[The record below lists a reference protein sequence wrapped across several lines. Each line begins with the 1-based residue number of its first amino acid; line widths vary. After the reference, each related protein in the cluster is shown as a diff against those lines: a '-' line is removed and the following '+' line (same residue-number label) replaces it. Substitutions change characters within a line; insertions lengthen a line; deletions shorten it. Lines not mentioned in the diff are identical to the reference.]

1 MFRVANVCD
10 NAFHF
15 TYKGSAR
22 PGATLKFIV
31 TVHLLFDS
39 QIYAVD
45 SSETRAGAATKLLMY
60 LRLDNTAARFL
71 LSVISGRTSYTFIA
85 CPSLYAGFY
94 QRYAYVPPPTCI
106 QKNTSCFCAPAD
118 NVHRVFNIT
127 INNKLSLFARI
138 KRRWINGGGFKK
150 LRGPGSTALSAFRG
164 GFLLPVMIQINECV
178 QSAR

>member
-85 CPSLYAGFY
+85 CPSLYARF
-94 QRYAYVPPPTCI
+94 
-106 QKNTSCFCAPAD
+106 
-118 NVHRVFNIT
+118 
-127 INNKLSLFARI
+127 
-138 KRRWINGGGFKK
+138 
-150 LRGPGSTALSAFRG
+150 LSAIRVRATPDLHSKKYKL
-164 GFLLPVMIQINECV
+164 FLRSC
-178 QSAR
+178 R